1 MKKNIKIRVK
11 FPKFP
16 LNAII
21 SEFHRRGGGVTFQI
35 LLNYQGG
42 LGAVE
47 IISIFQDTFLA
58 TLLIRHLLFAENQK
72 FWKIRKDLH

>member
-1 MKKNIKIRVK
+1 MKKNIKIWVK

-47 IISIFQDTFLA
+47 I
-58 TLLIRHLLFAENQK
+58 K
-72 FWKIRKDLH
+72 G